1 MVSQRVGSHT
11 SSISTNAPQRELNYM
26 YLHNKLNGRGR
37 KLPAPVEVALGLN
50 DTWYV
55 KYKDGRFDHSL
66 ATTTADSFDAWTKG
80 WHFYLY

>member
-1 MVSQRVGSHT
+1 
-11 SSISTNAPQRELNYM
+11 M

-80 WHFYLY
+80 WLDPHARRLSLYPAPPERSRPYHA